1 MLLVDAIRDG
11 IIEAFKSMSIGL
23 INWASAFLDQFLLFI
38 LLFIILANV
47 MGYKDLNK
55 FTGLFILLWIILKAV
70 VL

>member
-11 IIEAFKSMSIGL
+11 IIEAFKSMGIGL